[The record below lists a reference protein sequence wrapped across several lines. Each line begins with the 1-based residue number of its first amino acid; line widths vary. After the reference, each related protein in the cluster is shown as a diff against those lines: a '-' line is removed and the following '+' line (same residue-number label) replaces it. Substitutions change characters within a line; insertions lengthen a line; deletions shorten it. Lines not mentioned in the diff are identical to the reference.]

1 MSKIAFTG
9 GSITVGLG
17 WNLPDEQD
25 LMWVNLVHKNCFPDL
40 SCINAAQSGAP
51 NVFVFQKSID
61 LIVNN
66 NDLAYLFC
74 SWVSAPRYF
83 IDPGFELYTTGVHF
97 GPNSTVNDI
106 NLNTGTI
113 PKSYIENLKNRFLAL
128 HHYHH
133 DIVKIVEYVNIINK
147 LCKQKNITVYHVND
161 SCGWDKNY
169 FDRLENVCPE
179 EYTAFT
185 KTSILNIINR
195 SDNDIL
201 KLYTKLH
208 NEYDSAGGIDESQ
221 WINLYS
227 SWVDNKID
235 RNHDGQHPGQQSNR
249 NYFTTVNNF
258 LQSQ

>member
-9 GSITVGLG
+9 GSITAGLG

-25 LMWVNLVHKNCFPDL
+25 LMWVNLVHKNCFSDL
-40 SCINAAQSGAP
+40 SCINAARNGAP
-51 NVFVFQKSID
+51 NAFIFQKSID
-61 LIVNN
+61 LVVNT

-83 IDPGFELYTTGVHF
+83 IDPGFELYTTSVHF
-97 GPNSTVNDI
+97 GPNSAIHDVD
-106 NLNTGTI
+106 LNTGTI
-113 PKSYIENLKNRFLAL
+113 PKKYIENLKNRFLAL

-133 DIVKIVEYVNIINK
+133 DIVMIVEYVNIINK

-169 FDRLENVCPE
+169 FDRLENVSPE

-195 SDNDIL
+195 SDDDIF

-208 NEYDSAGGIDESQ
+208 NEYDSAGGIDESS

-227 SWVDNKID
+227 SWIDNKID
-235 RNHDGQHPGQQSNR
+235 RNHDGQHPGQQSNF
-249 NYFTTVNNF
+249 NYYITVNNF
-258 LQSQ
+258 LKSQ